1 MSLYLSGSYSN
12 RLDDIVTE
20 TVKCDEHEPENE
32 VERLIRQIQAI
43 QKELPAHNDPFL
55 EDEQA
60 YDEAAYEHYAL
71 TGYPPSIISKHKEES
86 RHMDTLMSLQMSDP
100 IAQHLGSWS
109 QEINVL
115 SICLRIALAVFLTSV
130 IGCERSSKRHS
141 AGLGTFV
148 LISFSSTICMIL
160 DIYLMQTQA
169 ISIPILSAAT
179 MISAASI
186 SGKSILFSSR
196 GQIKGLTTS
205 AALWSCAALG
215 FTIGAGLYTVTLIVF
230 AFLLCILSAFPT
242 IEVYL
247 KNRSNHF
254 EIHLE
259 LKNIEYLRD
268 FVTVSRRLGLRIDD
282 IESNPAYV
290 GSGLSVYTITVTI
303 CSSELKKYKTHHEII
318 EALKSLDYIYHLEEL
333 R

>member
-1 MSLYLSGSYSN
+1 MIGLF
-12 RLDDIVTE
+12 
-20 TVKCDEHEPENE
+20 
-32 VERLIRQIQAI
+32 A
-43 QKELPAHNDPFL
+43 EL
-55 EDEQA
+55 
-60 YDEAAYEHYAL
+60 
-71 TGYPPSIISKHKEES
+71 
-86 RHMDTLMSLQMSDP
+86 
-100 IAQHLGSWS
+100 
-109 QEINVL
+109 V
-115 SICLRIALAVFLTSV
+115 CL
-130 IGCERSSKRHS
+130 H
-141 AGLGTFV
+141 
-148 LISFSSTICMIL
+148 
-160 DIYLMQTQA
+160 
-169 ISIPILSAAT
+169 IPILSAAT

-282 IESNPAYV
+282 IESNSAYV